1 MGNSLVINLDDAE
14 LVELSWGDPA
24 AFAGL
29 FDRHFVAVYRFCV
42 RRTNQT
48 AAEDLAGETFRRAF
62 ESRHRYEVQ
71 HRDAK
76 PWLLGIASNLIRNYY
91 RNENRRVRAYSA
103 LSGQMANSVSDAAWS
118 IAAQLDARADLA
130 VVAAG
135 LKSLPTEEVD
145 ALTMY
150 VWEEL
155 SYAQIAEVQ
164 GVPVGTIRSRL
175 NRVRGR
181 IRELLAEN
189 GESTGGASTK
199 IPGGTS

>member
-1 MGNSLVINLDDAE
+1 MGKSLVINLDDAE

-29 FDRHFVAVYRFCV
+29 FDRHFVAVYRFCL
-42 RRTNQT
+42 RRTNRT

-62 ESRHRYEVQ
+62 ESRYRYEVQ

-76 PWLLGIASNLIRNYY
+76 PWLLGIAMNLIRNYY
-91 RNENRRVRAYSA
+91 RKENRRVRAYSA
-103 LSGQMANSVSDAAWS
+103 LSDQMANSVSDAACS
-118 IAAQLDARADLA
+118 IAAQLDARADLT

-135 LKSLPTEEVD
+135 LRSLPTDEVD
-145 ALTMY
+145 ALTMH

-155 SYAQIAEVQ
+155 TYAQIAEVQ